1 MVNLISLVK
10 QVISWVSLIKIGPF
24 VFEIFSFEICQYFG
38 FLIFQNAAIQAKRKL
53 LNLIFLVKQVISKV
67 QAKFNVRP
75 LWGNLVKKLIENAF
89 KHLHLAIFYS

>member
-1 MVNLISLVK
+1 MFSNASSLLCPN
-10 QVISWVSLIKIGPF
+10 ITTGTTGTLTSLLTSLLNTALY
-24 VFEIFSFEICQYFG
+24 V
-38 FLIFQNAAIQAKRKL
+38 